1 MLCFYDNFLWRCCL
15 LCVVWSLL
23 IEYLF
28 VYKNLEANM
37 VIVHDCLSYE
47 ILLSFPII
55 FHTGIHILTAYLLLE
70 YFLQ

>member
-1 MLCFYDNFLWRCCL
+1 MLPFVCGVKFVNR
-15 LCVVWSLL
+15 V
-23 IEYLF
+23 F